1 MADKIN
7 IAELNIDTRN
17 LITETAKIKKE
28 LDELVKK
35 QKKLKD
41 SGDTSSATFVKQA
54 SEVKQLSSAYNTNVK
69 AITDNTKA
77 TTDQTQ
83 QTKLLNE
90 VINTE
95 VKSITEARNQNKL
108 LNKLRNDTNAT
119 TKEGQ
124 AQIKILNERL
134 DKNNK
139 FVKENGDQY
148 LKQKIN
154 IGNYEGA
161 LQRVSPQLASIV
173 SNLKSMVGGLQ
184 AQKVALQAS
193 TTTLGG
199 TSKALRVFKLALIS
213 TGIGAIVVALGS
225 LIAFFLSTQKGI
237 DAVTKV
243 TRPLQAVFQSFL
255 GVIQELGE
263 SLFDA
268 FSNPKEAVL
277 GLWESIKT
285 NIVNRVAG
293 IGGIFKALGKI
304 ISSGFTDG
312 YKDLADSTLQ
322 VTTGVENLI
331 DKTVDASK
339 KAAAFLAES
348 LKKGAEI
355 DKLTKQI
362 EESENKLI
370 ITRAKSLALIKAQEL
385 ISKDKAKTDKER
397 NDSVKEALR
406 LSNELKNSESSVLD
420 LKIKREVI
428 QQSLNDTDRKDNAVL
443 NKLKADQITLQ
454 QSADARRL
462 RFLGVQNQLQNEL
475 SSSAIKRLKEELNFF
490 ISQQDVKNNSIEDS
504 IELERQISIKKLAIL
519 DSELLNK
526 KISETK
532 YNTEVLKIKNSLISS
547 ESKLFVDAAKKELS
561 DFNNKNKS
569 KIESEKFLT
578 EEIFKEEKLRLE
590 RIAAEQRKFELL
602 KLEKGVSSKN
612 EYDSAIN
619 KIDEDNRLSNEALQT
634 ERDEAKKEK
643 DIIDLENKMLA
654 NQEQFENEF
663 EIKQNQLNLSKQAE
677 LESVEKTGADTKL
690 INEKY
695 AKFKE
700 ELEAE
705 KRKTKL
711 NSDGKA
717 FGDIAEF
724 IGKESALGKA
734 AALAQAGINIELG
747 ITKALASKGFAG
759 IIEGA
764 LIAAKGAVSVG
775 KISGAKFEKG
785 GIASIDGN
793 SHAQGG
799 VPIYAGNKYIGEA
812 EGKEGIGILSRPAF
826 SKFMDFN
833 NSFGS
838 GSVGTTFAQQGGV
851 LTPDLSNSSN
861 LSADDVLSLI
871 NELPRPVV
879 YIEQIKTAVAET
891 NEIEVMANI

>member
-1 MADKIN
+1 MANKIN
-7 IAELNIDTRN
+7 IAELNIDTN
-17 LITETAKIKKE
+17 SLIAETSKIKKE

-41 SGDTSSATFVKQA
+41 AGDTSSSTFVQLA
-54 SEVKQLSSAYNTNVK
+54 SEIKQLNSAYSSNTR
-69 AITDNTKA
+69 ALSDNIKLKTNE
-77 TTDQTQ
+77 TQ

-90 VINTE
+90 VLNTE
-95 VKSITEARNQNKL
+95 AKSITEARNQNKL

-134 DKNNK
+134 DDNNK
-139 FVKENGDQY
+139 LIKENGDKY

-161 LQRVSPQLASIV
+161 LQKVSPQLASV
-173 SNLKSMVGGLQ
+173 VTQLKSMLGGLQ
-184 AQKVALQAS
+184 AQRAALQAN
-193 TTTLGG
+193 TTALGG

-213 TGIGAIVVALGS
+213 TGVGAIVVALGS
-225 LIAFFLSTQKGI
+225 LIAAFLSTQKGI
-237 DAVTKV
+237 DTVTKV
-243 TRPLQAVFQSFL
+243 TRPLQAVFQSLL
-255 GVIQELGE
+255 GVIQKLSV

-304 ISSGFTDG
+304 ISSGFTSG

-322 VTTGVENLI
+322 VTTGVEDLI
-331 DKTVDASK
+331 QKTVDATK
-339 KAAAFLAES
+339 KAAEFLVKASKE
-348 LKKGAEI
+348 GTEI
-355 DKLTKQI
+355 DKITKQI
-362 EESENKLI
+362 ESRENSLILLRSENLK
-370 ITRAKSLALIKAQEL
+370 LIKAQNKIAEDITKSL
-385 ISKDKAKTDKER
+385 PEREKAANLAIKSSQDL
-397 NDSVKEALR
+397 VKEEQSLI
-406 LSNELKNSESSVLD
+406 D
-420 LKIKREVI
+420 LKIKRTEI
-428 QQSLNDTDRKDNAVL
+428 DQSLNDTNRKDNKELNLLLAERNDKETQGL
-443 NKLKADQITLQ
+443 ELQTTLTNKLNQIRT
-454 QSADARRL
+454 SA
-462 RFLGVQNQLQNEL
+462 NNEL
-475 SSSAIKRLKEELNFF
+475 
-490 ISQQDVKNNSIEDS
+490 
-504 IELERQISIKKLAIL
+504 
-519 DSELLNK
+519 
-526 KISETK
+526 
-532 YNTEVLKIKNSLISS
+532 IKNAQL
-547 ESKLFVDAAKKELS
+547 ELS
-561 DFNNKNKS
+561 LYNDKNRS

-838 GSVGTTFAQQGGV
+838 GSIGTTFAQQGGV
-851 LTPDLSNSSN
+851 LTPDLSSSN
-861 LSADDVLSLI
+861 SLSADDVLGLI
-871 NELPRPVV
+871 SQLPRPIV
-879 YIEQIKTAVAET
+879 YVENIKTAVSET